1 MAWTCA
7 RQCRSTRNK
16 GKRFTEQQ
24 TSNKKREKQKRPH
37 CSPHETPQH
46 QGAEQHAEARD
57 GKACGR
63 RTNRQMQQTRQPN
76 NMPDLDHGAIKEQ
89 KLPNSLDTS
98 RLKTHWGLYRAP
110 QEKKKIKKNMR
121 INEKKKRCG
130 GGRGRSARVCLCERA
145 VSSPNCPKGTKERKK
160 ERTPKGSRTQMQG
173 QGNKGSRRR
182 SGGGDKQRVMLLE
195 ANKSVAKLVC
205 TLAMPAHRL
214 LGVRVKVPA
223 VPGARH
229 L

>member
-1 MAWTCA
+1 MQTTSSTAAGGTLAWTCA

-110 QEKKKIKKNMR
+110 QEKKNQKEHADQR
-121 INEKKKRCG
+121 EKKKVWG
-130 GGRGRSARVCLCERA
+130 GEREKCACVPVRKGRVVTQLPQR
-145 VSSPNCPKGTKERKK
+145 NKRKK
-160 ERTPKGSRTQMQG
+160 EGKNSKRVKDTNARTRQQG
-173 QGNKGSRRR
+173 VKKTKR
-182 SGGGDKQRVMLLE
+182 GGG
-195 ANKSVAKLVC
+195 
-205 TLAMPAHRL
+205 
-214 LGVRVKVPA
+214 
-223 VPGARH
+223 
-229 L
+229 